1 MLKKI
6 VVLAVS
12 NKPPGRCVAGIEIL
26 EDGSFGNWIRPINPD
41 TNNGNGLELSILFN
55 QHREL
60 IKLMDI
66 VSFEVKEKNYS
77 IRYQT
82 ENFNIF
88 TKKHP
93 QSTFF
98 HLGRLSVKK
107 LFECLDQNLEWPNNN
122 SSQSKINDRISQ
134 KIFRRVKRSLYLI
147 KCPLKVYIT
156 NEGKKFYGEFSF
168 NNTSYKLD
176 ITCPIFKGEFKSR
189 EERTYNFQNVIMCL
203 SIGEN
208 YKGSAY
214 KLIASIINLENYSE
228 EKFENFSNP
237 EVESMSEYK

>member
-12 NKPPGRCVAGIEIL
+12 IKPPGRCVAGIEIL

-41 TNNGNGLELSILFN
+41 TNNGLDFNILYN
-55 QHREL
+55 QHGEL

-88 TKKHP
+88 IKKHP

-122 SSQSKINDRISQ
+122 SSQSKINDRISE
-134 KIFRRVKRSLYLI
+134 KNFRRVTRSLYLI
-147 KCPLKVYIT
+147 KCPLKVYVT
-156 NEGKKFYGEFSF
+156 NEGGKFYGEFSF
-168 NNTSYKLD
+168 NNISYKLD
-176 ITCPIFKGEFKSR
+176 ITCPKFKEKFKSR

-208 YKGSAY
+208 FKRSAY

-228 EKFENFSNP
+228 ETIENF
-237 EVESMSEYK
+237 